1 MNDWTAS
8 DVPNL
13 SGKFAIVTGANSGIG
28 LSAARVL
35 AARGAAVVL
44 ACRDVDKG
52 TRAKAATP
60 GDVTVQ
66 KLDVASLE
74 SIRAFADACL
84 ATGRPIDLLINNAGV
99 MMPPKRKTTADG
111 FELTFGT
118 NHLGHFA
125 LTGLLLPLVERS
137 PAGRVVTIASIAH
150 RNASIDFDDLQGEK
164 KYSPW
169 KAYGQSKLANLL
181 FGFELDRR
189 LRAAGRAVKSVVV
202 HPGISTTE
210 LFTKGPGSR
219 MGPFAGLVNLFI
231 RAIGQTSDRG
241 ALPTLYGATNPTVEG
256 GMYIGPNG
264 WWENRGSPVVVKAK
278 PQAYDPAVAS
288 RLWAVSEEATGVKYS
303 F

>member
-1 MNDWTAS
+1 MNHWTAS
-8 DVPNL
+8 DVPDL
-13 SGKFAIVTGANSGIG
+13 SGKFAIVTGASSGIG

-35 AARGAAVVL
+35 AARGAAVVM
-44 ACRDVDKG
+44 ACRDVDRG
-52 TRAKAATP
+52 ARAKATAP

-74 SIRAFADACL
+74 SIRAFADACTS
-84 ATGRPIDLLINNAGV
+84 AGRPVDLLINNAGV

-125 LTGLLLPLVERS
+125 LTGLLLPLIEKT
-137 PAGRVVTIASIAH
+137 PAGRVVTVASIAH
-150 RNASIDFDDLQGEK
+150 RNASVDFDDLQGEK

-189 LRAAGRAVKSVVV
+189 LRAAGKPAKSVVV

-210 LFTKGPGSR
+210 LFAKGPGSR
-219 MGPFAGLVNLFI
+219 MGPFAGLVNIFM

-256 GMYIGPNG
+256 GMYIGPDG
-264 WWENRGSPVVVKAK
+264 WWENRGYPVVVKAK
-278 PQAYDPAVAS
+278 PQAYDPAVAA
-288 RLWAVSEEATGVKYS
+288 RLWAVSEEATGVKYPV
-303 F
+303 